1 MTASSI
7 LRLYMV
13 QLVRRSAPRVRLDT
27 KPCDKG
33 REDLRKSSWDC
44 FFKQLTTTIII
55 IDKQQ
60 IVLFVCQLLCF
71 II

>member
-27 KPCDKG
+27 KPCDKR
-33 REDLRKSSWDC
+33 REDLSKSSWDV
-44 FFKQLTTTIII
+44 FFKQLPTTIIIII

-60 IVLFVCQLLCF
+60 IVLFVCQL
-71 II
+71 